1 MNKKFQITRVVTK
14 DLVTDSFQGLRNL
27 FGLRL
32 RGYEKVISK
41 SINEMYK
48 EMDLKYIVKWFRLI
62 VNPLTNGSAMII
74 LYGEGESNE

>member
-1 MNKKFQITRVVTK
+1 MKSFSITRVVTK
-14 DLVTDSFQGLRNL
+14 DLITDGFQSIRNM
-27 FGLRL
+27 FGMRL

-41 SINEMYK
+41 SIKQMTEEMHIRYN
-48 EMDLKYIVKWFRLI
+48 VKWYRLI